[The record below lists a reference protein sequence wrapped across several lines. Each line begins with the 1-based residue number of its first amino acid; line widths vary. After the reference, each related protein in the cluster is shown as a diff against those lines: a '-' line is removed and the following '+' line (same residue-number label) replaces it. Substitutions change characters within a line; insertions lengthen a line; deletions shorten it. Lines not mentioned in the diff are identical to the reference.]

1 MPDRPLHDAAA
12 TAPRRTSAHAAGTW
26 VIAGL
31 VLAAA
36 APWPA
41 PAPVAAAAPA
51 PRVEDIPDA
60 VGQRLRA
67 WRSDLNVLR
76 RELPQ
81 RHPDPFTRITRAAF
95 DAASD
100 GIAHDIDL
108 ALAGDADASGLPVTG
123 TEPATVDAA
132 LWLRF
137 AALVAMLGDG
147 HTLLDPAP
155 AGIVARPLPIAM
167 IWLDDGVFIH
177 AARAPLRAF
186 IGARVL
192 AIDDLSIDEALER
205 VSTLF
210 PWENESARRQKAP
223 RWLARA
229 DVLAG
234 LKIAASA
241 EAITLRVETAV
252 RAVDDPVDAGEPES
266 GLLVIHPDDATGGP
280 PGRWISHTEALAAV
294 PLALRRPELPYW
306 WEALPHA
313 RALYIKYNRC
323 LDDPDHPFD
332 RFVAG
337 IGEAIDRGVRDGTL
351 DRVIVDLRH
360 NGGGNSQIAQPL
372 IRALRERRA
381 INRPGGLI
389 VIIGRGTFSSAQLNA
404 ADFRR
409 STHAILIGE
418 PTGQRPNAFGEIR
431 FLTLPA
437 TGAVL
442 QYSTKFFRTDPDDH
456 PSMVPDIP
464 LPSLSTDFF
473 AGRDLFLE
481 TALTSFV
488 PAPER

>member
-1 MPDRPLHDAAA
+1 MAA
-12 TAPRRTSAHAAGTW
+12 
-26 VIAGL
+26 L

-41 PAPVAAAAPA
+41 PALAAAAARA
-51 PRVEDIPDA
+51 PRAEDVADA

-67 WRSDLNVLR
+67 WRSDLDVLR

-81 RHPDPFTRITRAAF
+81 RHPDPFTRVTRAGF
-95 DAASD
+95 DAAAD

-108 ALAGDADASGLPVTG
+108 ALAGDAEASGLPVTG
-123 TEPATVDAA
+123 REPAPVDAA

-137 AALVAMLGDG
+137 AALVAMIGDG
-147 HTLLDPAP
+147 HTRLDPAP

-192 AIDDLSIDEALER
+192 EIGEVSIDDALER

-210 PWENESARRQKAP
+210 PWENESARRHTAP

-234 LKIAASA
+234 LGIVATA
-241 EAITLRVETAV
+241 EAITLRVEATAPV
-252 RAVDDPVDAGEPES
+252 AARAVDDPVDADERES

-294 PLALRRPELPYW
+294 PMALRRPELPYW

-313 RALYIKYNRC
+313 RALYIRYNRC

-360 NGGGNSQIAQPL
+360 NGGGNSQVAQPL

-442 QYSTKFFRTDPDDH
+442 QHSTKFFRTDPDDP
-456 PSMVPDIP
+456 PSMMPDMP
-464 LPSLSTDFF
+464 LPHLSTDFF

-481 TALTSFV
+481 TALTSFDS
-488 PAPER
+488 APDR